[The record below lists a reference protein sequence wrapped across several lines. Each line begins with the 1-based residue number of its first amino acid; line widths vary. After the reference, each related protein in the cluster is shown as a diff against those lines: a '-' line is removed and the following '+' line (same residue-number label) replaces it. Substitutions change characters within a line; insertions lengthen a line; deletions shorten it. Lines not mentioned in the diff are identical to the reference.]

1 MLGGGQSGSGRATL
15 LLAAT
20 ALIWSSGGLAIK
32 LVDLHPLAL
41 TGVRSALSA
50 LTLAVLFRTRL
61 RLWPT
66 PTRPTPT
73 RSEPARHTWTQLGA
87 ALGYAGLLLSNV
99 VATKLTTSANAI
111 LLAYTAPLYVAL
123 FAPRLLGERTR
134 PGDWLF
140 ILAVLSGMV
149 LFFLDK
155 LSPTGLWGNLVAVGT
170 GLCYAAF
177 TLCMRAQKDA
187 SPVDSV
193 VLGHLL
199 TALVGLPFLFLG
211 LPSAEG
217 WLGLAYLGVVQ
228 QGVSLALYV
237 WCIKRLGALE
247 AILIMT
253 LEPIL
258 NPVWVALGYGE
269 IPGAWSLLGGAVV
282 LVAVTLRGIAG
293 ARGQSGADS
302 EAPPGGKG
310 AASAL

>member
-1 MLGGGQSGSGRATL
+1 MLGEGQPGRGRATL

-20 ALIWSSGGLAIK
+20 ALLWSSGGLTIK

-50 LTLAVLFRTRL
+50 LTLAVLFRKGL

-66 PTRPTPT
+66 PARPGSAP
-73 RSEPARHTWTQLGA
+73 RNWAQLGA

-99 VATKLTTSANAI
+99 AATKLTTSANAI

-123 FAPRLLGERTR
+123 LAPRLLGERTR

-140 ILAVLSGMV
+140 ILAVLAGMV
-149 LFFLDK
+149 LFFLDT

-193 VLGHLL
+193 VLGHIL
-199 TALVGLPFLFLG
+199 TALVGLPFLLHG

-217 WLGLAYLGVVQ
+217 WLGLAYLGVIQ

-269 IPGAWSLLGGAVV
+269 LPGPWSLLGGAVV

-293 ARGQSGADS
+293 ARGDTGGSSGDAS
-302 EAPPGGKG
+302 GGKS
-310 AASAL
+310 AASAA